1 MKKYEIILKNTK
13 LRGYPLIGWLIL
25 GLSFIGQLYFSLSG
39 KFRSDRYWVIGTI
52 VVFAALLFL
61 SKSRGKYNFRDK
73 DYVIGFGRYAITTLT
88 WLKWQL
94 IVVGIIVFIVYILYY
109 FATRR
114 FQIQFSA
121 RNIVYSS
128 SPNGRSMW
136 NELTN
141 VIMKDGILTIDFK
154 DNKLMQNETEGDDMI
169 NEKEF
174 NVLCR
179 EKIKAVIVKR

>member
-13 LRGYPLIGWLIL
+13 LRGYLLSGWLIL

-73 DYVIGFGRYAITTLT
+73 DYVIGFGYAITTLT

-121 RNIVYSS
+121 SNIVYSS
-128 SPNGRSMW
+128 FPKRTINW

-174 NVLCR
+174 NEFCR
-179 EKIKAVIVKR
+179 EKIKGNS